1 MAYASLIIYV
11 LVLFIRPQE
20 WVPGILSLNII
31 VWIAGFAVLATV
43 LGMADNK
50 WRFKNA
56 PQNGLVFGFFVAVLV
71 SNLLCF
77 ESPLNLHPTLFA
89 FTNFGKIVF
98 FFYLI
103 SINLQ
108 TVRQVRGLIA
118 VLIIGCL
125 FMAIHGILQIHS
137 EAGTGFGGQLPLN
150 EHGIMR
156 IQAFGFFADP
166 NDLALA
172 LVVAL
177 PFVANVIH
185 RPGSSAPVRLLCL
198 AIAGTL
204 GYAIYLTQSR
214 GGWLALAITT
224 MCYLLLN
231 FRMKKI
237 AVVMGILMTVGLM
250 LLAPGRVASGSMTG
264 EDESARGRMV
274 AWTDGNRMLKRSPF
288 FGVGYERFTD
298 FSEGNKVAH
307 NSFVHCY
314 GELGLFGYFFWLALL
329 FASAKDC
336 VALGKDVTSEDP
348 KRREFGR
355 LGRVMLASFI
365 GYLAAAVFLSRTYT
379 PLLFLMFGLIAGLH
393 AAYERQFGALKGA
406 MLRSDLK
413 YVLLIESD
421 QHPVLL
427 PVPPFQALTKSS
439 RRDALR

>member
-1 MAYASLIIYV
+1 MAYASLIAYV
-11 LVLFIRPQE
+11 LILFIRPQE
-20 WVPGILSLNII
+20 WVSWMLRLNIMD
-31 VWIAGFAVLATV
+31 WLAGFAVFAT
-43 LGMADNK
+43 LIGIANNK

-56 PQNGLVFGFFVAVLV
+56 PQNGLVFGFFAAVLL

-89 FTNFGKIVF
+89 LTNFGRIVF

-108 TVRQVRGLIA
+108 TVGQVRGLIA
-118 VLIIGCL
+118 VTIIGCL
-125 FMAIHGILQIHS
+125 FMSIHGILQIHTGS
-137 EAGTGFGGQLPLN
+137 GFGGVTPEIPSGLPLS
-150 EHGIMR
+150 EHGTLR

-177 PFVANVIH
+177 PFVVNVIH
-185 RPGSSAPVRLLCL
+185 RPGSSAPARLLCL
-198 AIAGTL
+198 AIAGVL

-237 AVVMGILMTVGLM
+237 AVVTGILFAAGLM
-250 LLAPGRVASGSMTG
+250 MLAPARVSSYSMTG
-264 EDESARGRMV
+264 QDESARGRMV
-274 AWTDGNRMLKRSPF
+274 AWTDGNRMLKSSPL

-314 GELGLFGYFFWLALL
+314 GELGLFGYFFWIALL

-336 VALGKDVTSEDP
+336 FALGKELTSQDP
-348 KRREFGR
+348 GRREFGR
-355 LGRVMLASFI
+355 LARVMLASFI

-379 PLLFLMFGLIAGLH
+379 PLLFLMFGLIAALH

-406 MLRSDLK
+406 MTRRDLK
-413 YVLLIESD
+413 YVLLIEL
-421 QHPVLL
+421 VTI
-427 PVPPFQALTKSS
+427 PFFYLFLRFAL
-439 RRDALR
+439 

>member
-20 WVPGILSLNII
+20 WVSWMLNLHIM
-31 VWIAGFAVLATV
+31 VFVAGFAVFAT
-43 LGMADNK
+43 LIGIANNK

-56 PQNGLVFGFFVAVLV
+56 PQNGLVLGFFVAVLL

-89 FTNFGKIVF
+89 LTNFGRVVF

-108 TVRQVRGLIA
+108 TARQVRGLIA
-118 VLIIGCL
+118 VVIIGGL
-125 FMAIHGILQIHS
+125 FMSIHGILQIHTG
-137 EAGTGFGGQLPLN
+137 AGFGEGVNSPSALALS
-150 EHGIMR
+150 EHGTLR

-177 PFVANVIH
+177 PFVVNVIH
-185 RPGSSAPVRLLCL
+185 RPGSSAPARLLCL
-198 AIAGTL
+198 AIAGVL

-237 AVVMGILMTVGLM
+237 AVVLGILMTVGLM
-250 LLAPGRVASGSMTG
+250 MLAPGRVTSGSMSG
-264 EDESARGRMV
+264 QDESARGRMV
-274 AWTDGNRMLKRSPF
+274 AWTDGDRMLKRSPL

-336 VALGKDVTSEDP
+336 VALGKGLTSEDP
-348 KRREFGR
+348 ERREFGR
-355 LGRVMLASFI
+355 LARVMLASFI

-379 PLLFLMFGLIAGLH
+379 PLLFLMFGLIAALH

-406 MLRSDLK
+406 MTRRDLK
-413 YVLLIESD
+413 YVLLIEMTSI
-421 QHPVLL
+421 
-427 PVPPFQALTKSS
+427 PFFYLF
-439 RRDALR
+439 LRFKL